1 LNEVKAILFDFGG
14 TLDNDGLEWSYRTYQ
29 YVCQKRGQVE
39 QQEFFRCL
47 DQAYDTIGTLTDT
60 RQLSLLGTIERI
72 CQHLKILLDE
82 NGSKK
87 GKSWDPNEVA
97 GEFEAE
103 ARSNIERNRPLL
115 EKLRQDY
122 RLGVISNNWGN
133 TEGWCRD
140 YELTDYFEVMV
151 DSELVGSAKPESKI
165 FQVALEQM
173 KLPASDCVYV
183 GDRFDWDMEGA
194 HQVGM
199 KPVWLRGTHR
209 QECPN
214 ESILAGLIDK
224 LSELPGLLNGAT
236 NKR

>member
-1 LNEVKAILFDFGG
+1 MNEVKAILFDFGG
-14 TLDNDGLEWSYRTYQ
+14 TLDNDGREWSYRTYQ
-29 YVCQKRGQVE
+29 YVCQRRGRVE
-39 QQEFFRCL
+39 QQEFYRCL
-47 DQAYDTIGTLTDT
+47 DQAYDTIGTLADT
-60 RQLSLLGTIERI
+60 RQLSLFGTIERV

-82 NGSKK
+82 NGSNK
-87 GKSWDPNEVA
+87 GNSWDPTEVA

-103 ARSNIERNRPLL
+103 ARSNIERNRSLL
-115 EKLRQDY
+115 EKLKQNY

-165 FQVALEQM
+165 FLVALEQM
-173 KLPASDCVYV
+173 KLPASECVYV

-224 LSELPGLLNGAT
+224 LSELPRLLNGEQA
-236 NKR
+236 KQ